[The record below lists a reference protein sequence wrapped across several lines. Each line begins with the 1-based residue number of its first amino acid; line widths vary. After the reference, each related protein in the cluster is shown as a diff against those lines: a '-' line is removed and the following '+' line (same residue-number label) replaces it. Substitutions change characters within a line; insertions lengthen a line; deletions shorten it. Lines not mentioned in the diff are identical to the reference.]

1 MVDLRHGGFGFRA
14 LRREP
19 LAFLREAVARG
30 DLVRIGAAF
39 SSIFFVN
46 HPALIGRILR
56 ENHTNYRKGRA
67 AARVRPLFGDGLTT
81 ADGETWQEHRR
92 LLQPL
97 FQSERVHAFSPIV
110 ADAAAEVAD
119 RWRDLVETG
128 RPADISA
135 EMLALTRR
143 VILRVLFGDVDAAHA
158 GLLGAA
164 MDDALREINRRVW
177 SALPMPLW
185 VPTPTNRRLCRA
197 LQILQGFIRARM
209 ADVHP
214 PRRDPCPLLDT
225 LHDLTND
232 RSHPRWI
239 PDETMTLLFAG
250 HTTAAAALA
259 WTWLLLDA
267 HPDAEHLLAAEL
279 RGLPEG
285 HPVSV
290 SDLPM
295 LPYARRLIDEVLR
308 LYPPTWITGRVAVAE
323 DWLDGQSIPAGAI
336 VLLSP
341 WAMHRHPLF
350 WPEPERFD
358 PQRFSPAERARRPA
372 YTYLPFGAGPRVC
385 IGQGFAVMEML
396 LALATLARRYRVR
409 LLSPAPVVPE
419 PAIVLRPPAGTLVRI
434 EPREHE
440 TPGDSAAS
448 GHA

>member
-1 MVDLRHGGFGFRA
+1 MVDLRHDGFGFRA

-19 LAFLREAVARG
+19 LAFLREAIGRG
-30 DLVRIGAAF
+30 DLVRIGATF
-39 SSIFFVN
+39 SPVFFVN

-56 ENHTNYRKGRA
+56 DNHTNYRKGRA

-97 FQSERVHAFSPIV
+97 FQSERVHGFSCIV

-119 RWRDLVETG
+119 RWRDLVQAG
-128 RPADISA
+128 RPADIGA

-143 VILRVLFGDVDAAHA
+143 VIVRVLFGDIDAAHA

-177 SALPMPLW
+177 ATLPAPLW
-185 VPTPTNRRLCRA
+185 LPTPGNRA
-197 LQILQGFIRARM
+197 LQHALRTLHSFITARL
-209 ADVHP
+209 ADVRP
-214 PRRDPCPLLDT
+214 AGRDPCPLLDT

-232 RSHPRWI
+232 RPHPRWI
-239 PDETMTLLFAG
+239 LDETMTLLFAG

-259 WTWLLLDA
+259 WAWLLLDA
-267 HPDAEHLLAAEL
+267 HPDAERLLAAEL

-290 SDLPM
+290 SDLPR

-308 LYPPTWITGRVAVAE
+308 LYPPTWITGRVAVGE
-323 DWLDGQSIPAGAI
+323 DWLDGQSIPAGALL
-336 VLLSP
+336 LLSP

-409 LLSPAPVVPE
+409 LLSPAPVGPE

-434 EPREHE
+434 EAREHQ
-440 TPGDSAAS
+440 TPGGHAAS
-448 GHA
+448 HHA